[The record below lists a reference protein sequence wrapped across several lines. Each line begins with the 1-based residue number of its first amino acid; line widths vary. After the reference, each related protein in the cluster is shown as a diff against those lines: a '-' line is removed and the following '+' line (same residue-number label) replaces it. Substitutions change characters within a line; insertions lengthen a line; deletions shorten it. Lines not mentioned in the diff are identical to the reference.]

1 MMRKDDDAGGD
12 GADDGNTIGD
22 GDDDVD
28 VVDDDDDD
36 EDEDG
41 DDDEDRPAQDEEGHA
56 ECVRQAK
63 HCEQIRKCCGG

>member
-28 VVDDDDDD
+28 VDVVDDDD
-36 EDEDG
+36 DEDG

-63 HCEQIRKCCGG
+63 HYEQIRKCCGG